1 MWFCLK
7 LSLVYTEVL
16 AFKECR
22 IDKSAEKK
30 RKEDNGKPQKSVFK
44 QLVDVIDRSQQA
56 IGQSHLNHKPNLVDQ
71 VCF

>member
-7 LSLVYTEVL
+7 LSLVYAEVL

-30 RKEDNGKPQKSVFK
+30 RKEDNTVSRKNQF
-44 QLVDVIDRSQQA
+44 
-56 IGQSHLNHKPNLVDQ
+56 LNNWLM
-71 VCF
+71 